1 VPRKTGRTE
10 LLAWCLYDFAD
21 SSFTT
26 LIVTVAYGL
35 YFRSVVAG
43 HLGPR
48 ADFYWGA
55 SIAASMLLVALT
67 SPVLGAV
74 ADLSGRK
81 KVFLGW
87 YAGICVLFTALLSTV
102 GAGDLAAG
110 MLLFIL
116 ANVGYEGAHVFY
128 NGFLPEI
135 ARHEE
140 MGRISGYGWATG
152 YLGGLAALVL
162 AHPFTRAGLGP
173 EGSGRYRLAFLVVA
187 AFFLVFSLPIF
198 LLLRERAPRGTAP
211 PGGYLRAGLR
221 RLGGTFRAVRA
232 LRDLFRFLLAFFVY
246 NDGVATVIAFAAI
259 YAMQVIGFTVPQV
272 TLLFVLMQTTAF
284 AGAFAA
290 GLLVDRIGARP
301 TILLTLVLWCAVV
314 AGAYACTA
322 VWAFYVVGIGASIGM
337 GSTQTASRSLMG
349 LLIPGGRNA
358 EFFGFYALTGKV
370 SAVLGPYIYGAV
382 AAWAGNP
389 RPAVLTMSV
398 WFAVGAVLMLGV
410 DVERGR
416 ASAARLGAGGWT
428 PPVASYPGAWPHGTG
443 PGRGGR
449 MLTRLKADLG
459 EAMRRGEATA
469 VSTIRMLISQVQYA
483 RIELK
488 RDLQDQDYLT
498 LLQRAVK
505 TRRESIEQYEKGGRK
520 DLAEKERAE
529 IAVVERYLPAG
540 MSPEETAAAVEALLR
555 DLGISEK
562 KDLGRAMKE
571 FMARHRGSVDGRAV
585 NALIASRL
593 K

>member
-1 VPRKTGRTE
+1 MPRKVGRGE

-43 HLGPR
+43 HLGAR

-81 KVFLGW
+81 KLFLAC
-87 YAGICVLFTALLSTV
+87 YAGTCVLSTGLLTTI
-102 GAGDLAAG
+102 GPGDLLAG

-135 ARHEE
+135 ASDEE

-173 EGSGRYRLAFLVVA
+173 EGAGRYRLAFLVVA
-187 AFFLVFSLPIF
+187 VFFLVFSLPTF
-198 LLLRERAPRGTAP
+198 LFLRERAARSPAP
-211 PGGYLRAGLR
+211 PSGYLRAALE
-221 RLGGTFRAVRA
+221 RLAATFRAVRA
-232 LRDLFRFLLAFFVY
+232 QRDLFRFLVAFFVY
-246 NDGVATVIAFAAI
+246 NDGVMTVIAFAAI

-290 GLLVDRIGARP
+290 GYLVDRIGARP
-301 TILLTLVLWCAVV
+301 TILITLVLWCAVL
-314 AGAYACTA
+314 AGAYACTS
-322 VWAFYVVGIGASIGM
+322 VGAFYLVGVGASIGM

-382 AAWAGNP
+382 AAQTGSA
-389 RPAVLTMSV
+389 RPAVLTMSL
-398 WFAVGAVLMLGV
+398 WFVLGAILMLGV

-416 ASAARLGAGGWT
+416 AAAARLGAGDPG
-428 PPVASYPGAWPHGTG
+428 PPVAS
-443 PGRGGR
+443 
-449 MLTRLKADLG
+449 
-459 EAMRRGEATA
+459 
-469 VSTIRMLISQVQYA
+469 
-483 RIELK
+483 
-488 RDLQDQDYLT
+488 
-498 LLQRAVK
+498 
-505 TRRESIEQYEKGGRK
+505 
-520 DLAEKERAE
+520 
-529 IAVVERYLPAG
+529 
-540 MSPEETAAAVEALLR
+540 
-555 DLGISEK
+555 
-562 KDLGRAMKE
+562 
-571 FMARHRGSVDGRAV
+571 
-585 NALIASRL
+585 
-593 K
+593 